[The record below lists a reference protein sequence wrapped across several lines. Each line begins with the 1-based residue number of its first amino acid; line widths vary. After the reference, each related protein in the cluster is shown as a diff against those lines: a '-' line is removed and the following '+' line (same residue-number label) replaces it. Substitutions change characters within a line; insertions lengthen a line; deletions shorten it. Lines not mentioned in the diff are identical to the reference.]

1 MSIHLLQIA
10 KKLAH
15 DAGKMAL
22 KYQQKGTTIFHKDG
36 SKINLVTDADKA
48 CEELILKTIK
58 SNFPDHAILSE
69 EAGPIDGP
77 GDYKWIID
85 PIDGTSNFAHG
96 IPIFAISIAI
106 AYKGKPIIGVI
117 EIPGLKETFWAQE
130 GKGAYIGN
138 TPIHVSKTTD
148 LGAALLA
155 TGFPYE
161 RDGKRF
167 NKNIELFAEIYK
179 KTRGVRRMGSAAMDL
194 AFLACGRYD
203 AFWEFD
209 LKPWDIAAG
218 KILIEEA
225 GGMVTNMDGTL
236 LNLKTAAFLGS
247 NGLLHNEM
255 LKLIAS
261 QGAEKI

>member
-1 MSIHLLQIA
+1 MPIHLLQIA

-22 KYQQKGTTIFHKDG
+22 KYQQKGFQTFTKEG
-36 SKINLVTDADKA
+36 SSINLVTEADQA
-48 CEELILKTIK
+48 CEELILRTIK
-58 SNFPDHAILSE
+58 SNFPDHSILSE
-69 EAGPIDGP
+69 EAGGIDGS

-85 PIDGTSNFAHG
+85 PIDGTTNFVHG

-106 AYKGKPIIGVI
+106 VYKGKPIIGVV

-138 TPIHVSKTTD
+138 TPIHVSKTSH
-148 LGAALLA
+148 LENALLA

-161 RDGKRF
+161 RNSARF
-167 NKNIELFAEIYK
+167 NKNIELFSEIYK
-179 KTRGVRRMGSAAMDL
+179 NARGVRRSGTAALDL

-218 KILIEEA
+218 KILVEEA
-225 GGMVTNMDGTL
+225 GGTVTNMDGSL
-236 LNLKTAAFLGS
+236 LNPKTAAFLGS
-247 NGLLHNEM
+247 NGLLHHSMLEM
-255 LKLIAS
+255 IRKH
-261 QGAEKI
+261 GADKI